1 MTAVEPSR
9 ADRATV
15 LEAREVFRSFG
26 GVQAVRGVS
35 LKVAEGERRLVI
47 GPNGA
52 GKSVF
57 FSLLGGQHAPTSG
70 HVLLGGRD
78 VTRLSPQQRAR
89 RGLAR
94 TFQMNSL
101 FADLTVRE
109 NVRLAVQA
117 ATGTRWSVRS
127 HGRGSALF
135 RRTEELLAQWRLEPR
150 AGQRVALL
158 SYGER
163 RRLEVILAL
172 AGEPRVL
179 LLDEPTAGLTP
190 EESIE
195 MLEVVLAL
203 PPDVA
208 IVMIEHDMSIATR
221 FAERITV
228 LAMGQVVADGLP
240 DEVRANPLVRSSY
253 LGEQ

>member
-1 MTAVEPSR
+1 MSTAP
-9 ADRATV
+9 APV
-15 LEAREVFRSFG
+15 LEARDVARSFG

-35 LKVAEGERRLVI
+35 LAVAPGERRLVI

-57 FSLLGGQHAPTSG
+57 FSLLGGQHAPTAG
-70 HVLLGGRD
+70 RVLLAGED

-94 TFQMNSL
+94 TFQLNSL
-101 FADLTVRE
+101 FLDLTVRE

-127 HGRGSALF
+127 HGRGSALT
-135 RRTEELLAQWRLEPR
+135 RRTDELLEQWRLTAR
-150 AGQRVALL
+150 ATRPVSLL

-172 AGEPRVL
+172 AGRPKVL

-190 EESIE
+190 EESTE
-195 MLEVVLAL
+195 MLEVVLGL
-203 PPDVA
+203 PEDVA
-208 IVMIEHDMSIATR
+208 IVMIEHDMAIANR
-221 FAERITV
+221 FAQRITV
-228 LAMGQVVADGLP
+228 LAMGEVVADGP
-240 DEVRANPLVRSSY
+240 PEEVRRNPLVRSSY

>member
-1 MTAVEPSR
+1 MSGTA
-9 ADRATV
+9 V
-15 LEAREVFRSFG
+15 LEARGISRSFG
-26 GVQAVRGVS
+26 GVHAVREVS
-35 LKVAEGERRLVI
+35 LTVAEGERRLVI

-57 FSLLGGQHAPTSG
+57 FSLLGGQYTPDSG
-70 HVLLGGRD
+70 AILLGGEE
-78 VTRLSPQQRAR
+78 VTSLSPHRRAR

-94 TFQMNSL
+94 TFQLNSL
-101 FADLTVRE
+101 FPDLTVRE

-127 HGRGSALF
+127 HGRGSRLQE
-135 RRTEELLAQWRLEPR
+135 RTDELLAQWRLEGR
-150 AGQRVALL
+150 ADQTIALL

-172 AGEPRVL
+172 AGHPRVL

-190 EESIE
+190 EESVE

-203 PPDVA
+203 PSDVA
-208 IVMIEHDMSIATR
+208 IVMIEHDMSIANR

-228 LAMGQVVADGLP
+228 LAMGEVVADGP
-240 DEVRANPLVRSSY
+240 PEEVRQNPLVRQSY
-253 LGEQ
+253 LGEE

>member
-1 MTAVEPSR
+1 MNGSA
-9 ADRATV
+9 V
-15 LEAREVFRSFG
+15 LEARGVSRSFG
-26 GVQAVRGVS
+26 GVHAVRDVS
-35 LKVAEGERRLVI
+35 LCVAPGERRLVI

-57 FSLLGGQHAPTSG
+57 FSLLGGQYAPTSG
-70 HVLLGGRD
+70 QILLGGED
-78 VTRLSPQQRAR
+78 VTAMSAQKRAR

-94 TFQMNSL
+94 TFQLNSL
-101 FADLTVRE
+101 FLDLTVRE
-109 NVRLAVQA
+109 NVQLAVQA
-117 ATGTRWSVRS
+117 ATGTRWSVRT
-127 HGRGSALF
+127 HGSGSALQT
-135 RRTEELLAQWRLEPR
+135 RTGELLAQWRLESR
-150 AGQRVALL
+150 AQQSVSLL

-195 MLEVVLAL
+195 MIDVVLAL
-203 PPDVA
+203 PGEVA
-208 IVMIEHDMSIATR
+208 IVMIEHDMSIANR

-228 LAMGQVVADGLP
+228 LAMGEVVADGPP
-240 DEVRANPLVRSSY
+240 DEVRQNPLVRQSY
-253 LGEQ
+253 LGES

>member
-1 MTAVEPSR
+1 MSTAAAP
-9 ADRATV
+9 V
-15 LEAREVFRSFG
+15 LEARDVARSFG

-35 LKVAEGERRLVI
+35 LVVAPGERRLVI

-57 FSLLGGQHAPTSG
+57 FSLLGGQHAPTAG
-70 HVLLGGRD
+70 RVLLEGED

-94 TFQMNSL
+94 TFQLNSL
-101 FADLTVRE
+101 FPDLTVRE

-127 HGRGSALF
+127 HGRGSALN
-135 RRTEELLAQWRLEPR
+135 RRTDELLEQWRLTGR
-150 AGQRVALL
+150 AERTVSLL

-172 AGEPRVL
+172 AGQPKVL

-190 EESIE
+190 EESTE

-203 PPDVA
+203 PTDVA
-208 IVMIEHDMSIATR
+208 IVMIEHDMAIANR

-228 LAMGQVVADGLP
+228 LAMGEVVADGPP
-240 DEVRANPLVRSSY
+240 DEVRSNPLVRSSY